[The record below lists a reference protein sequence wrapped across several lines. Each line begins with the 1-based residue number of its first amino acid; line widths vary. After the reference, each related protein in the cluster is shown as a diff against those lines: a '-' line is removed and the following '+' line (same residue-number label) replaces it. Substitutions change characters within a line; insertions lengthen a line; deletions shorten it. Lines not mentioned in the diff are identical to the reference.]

1 MFQPLK
7 VSAETDRCNPS
18 STPRLNRITCSFF
31 FTLWIISKVQVQPER
46 QADGQI
52 VYSASNPDEGAFIY
66 AAAHFGH
73 RFLRREGKDVVLSIP
88 KPSTT
93 GTGASTE
100 GDKASSSARTS
111 SQSTLGKTSIGQG
124 GGFGGGGIGSG
135 GKKIPTAGI
144 PEEGT
149 EDAEEVTF
157 QILHS
162 FAFTSDRKRSSVIVR
177 RRRTRSEGSAEGG
190 GSAERSGGGGGGE
203 GVVLYCKGADNV
215 ILERLDKEKNSR
227 ELVDKIKANIA
238 EFTQDGEY
246 NNVLSG
252 SGHWCSSSPHF
263 LTLSSLLPDELV
275 VSRDQPV
282 PLR

>member
-1 MFQPLK
+1 
-7 VSAETDRCNPS
+7 
-18 STPRLNRITCSFF
+18 
-31 FTLWIISKVQVQPER
+31 VQPER

-73 RFLRREGKDVVLSIP
+73 RFLRREGKDV
-88 KPSTT
+88 
-93 GTGASTE
+93 
-100 GDKASSSARTS
+100 
-111 SQSTLGKTSIGQG
+111 
-124 GGFGGGGIGSG
+124 
-135 GKKIPTAGI
+135 
-144 PEEGT
+144 EGT

-238 EFTQDGEY
+238 EFTQDG
-246 NNVLSG
+246 LR
-252 SGHWCSSSPHF
+252 
-263 LTLSSLLPDELV
+263 TLMAAKVEISEKRYKRWLKVFREAEASVQDREAKV
-275 VSRDQPV
+275 GA
-282 PLR
+282 